1 MAKAA
6 LSAAFLI
13 CSNAVWAQYLPHHI
27 TEDEQRMLPLVRPT
41 SRGIT
46 TPPTEPVRTMAQ
58 WEEIA
63 GLCIRWEGTWSRSLL
78 REIVRYAKEE
88 TTVYIVTQTQSS
100 VVSYLSQ
107 GGVDTQNIV
116 FVNEPSNS
124 IWFRDYGQWPAYLNS
139 VGDQVFIDWI
149 YNRPRPLDDVVPQAL
164 ADLVGVPLYE
174 TTQAPT
180 DLVNTGG
187 NFMTDGMGTAFASEL
202 ILDENATGNSF
213 GVTPKTEAQIDQI
226 MLDFMGL
233 DRYIKMETLPY
244 DGIHHI
250 DMHMKLLDEQTLL
263 VGQYPT
269 GMADGPQIEDNL
281 DYVLSNFNSSFGTPY
296 KVIRIPMPPDGN
308 QWPSNGGDYLTYTN
322 AVFVNGTV
330 LVPNYYQQYDTTAM
344 RIWKEALPGYRIRGL
359 DCNEVIT
366 ASGAIHCITKAIGA
380 TDPLRIVHR
389 PLDDTPYIQQ
399 DYQVDATIQHRDGIA
414 TAEIRWTT
422 DTTAG
427 YSSAPMTLTDAT
439 NDIWTGFIPFQNA
452 GEEVFYHIY
461 AQATS
466 GKQQVRPIV
475 APVGYWKFDVLGSVG
490 LDDPNAR
497 PAAWFDA
504 ANGVVWTRS
513 DESEAVLTDLSG
525 RSVASGR
532 TDALGRF
539 DVSGLAPGMYL
550 VRVADTP
557 AQRIVVR

>member
-6 LSAAFLI
+6 LSAAFFI
-13 CSNAVWAQYLPHHI
+13 CSNAVWAQYLPHHM
-27 TEDEQRMLPLVRPT
+27 TEDEQRMLPLVRPA

-269 GMADGPQIEDNL
+269 GVADGPQIEDNL
-281 DYVLSNFNSSFGTPY
+281 DYVLSNFSSSFGTPY

-380 TDPLRIVHR
+380 TDPLRIVHQ

-439 NDIWTGFIPFQNA
+439 NDIWTGFIPYQNA

-490 LDDPNAR
+490 LNDPNAR

-504 ANGVVWTRS
+504 ANSVVWTRS
-513 DESEAVLTDLSG
+513 EESEAVLTDLSG